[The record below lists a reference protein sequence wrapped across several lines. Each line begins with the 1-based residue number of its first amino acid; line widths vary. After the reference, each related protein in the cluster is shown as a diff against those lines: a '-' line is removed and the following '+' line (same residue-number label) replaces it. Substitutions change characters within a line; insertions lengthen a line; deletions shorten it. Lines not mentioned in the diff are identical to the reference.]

1 MPSTETILVDL
12 TALANQWQPLAI
24 GWHVVTGALIL
35 AMIAGWR
42 PSNRVAARLLTLPV
56 LSVSAMAWTSGN
68 PFNGATFGFL
78 ALLLAWFATGLSAE
92 AVRVS
97 SPPVTVA
104 GGLLLTFGW
113 TYPHFL
119 AADRWTTYLYAA
131 PLGLIPCPTLSA
143 LIGVTLILGRFES
156 TLWPATLALLG
167 IAYGVIGIVRLGVAM
182 DGALLSGAGALGAL
196 CLFTAFQRR
205 QPSRRIPRRAV
216 AARGRVTKSEPAR

>member
-1 MPSTETILVDL
+1 MPSTESILVDL

-42 PSNRVAARLLTLPV
+42 PSNRVAARLLTVPI

-68 PFNGATFGFL
+68 PFNGATFAFL
-78 ALLLAWFATGLSAE
+78 ALLLAWFATGLSTE
-92 AVRVS
+92 AVRIS

-131 PLGLIPCPTLSA
+131 PLGLIPCPSLSA

-156 TLWPATLALLG
+156 TLWPATLALFG
-167 IAYGVIGIVRLGVAM
+167 IAYGVIGVVRLGVAM
-182 DGALLSGAGALGAL
+182 DVALLSGAGALGAL
-196 CLFTAFQRR
+196 CIFTVFQRR
-205 QPSRRIPRRAV
+205 PPSRRVRARAV
-216 AARGRVTKSEPAR
+216 SLPGPVAKSEPSR